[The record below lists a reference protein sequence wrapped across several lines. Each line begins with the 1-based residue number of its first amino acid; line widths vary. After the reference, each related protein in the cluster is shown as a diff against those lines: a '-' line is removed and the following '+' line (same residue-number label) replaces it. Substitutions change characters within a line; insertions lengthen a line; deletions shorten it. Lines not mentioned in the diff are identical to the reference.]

1 MVEKGTYKGKPT
13 ISLKKDAED
22 RFAFTF
28 GEEKAR
34 RILEHFEEIKAF
46 VAECDAAKGKK

>member
-1 MVEKGTYKGKPT
+1 MVEKGSYNGKPT
-13 ISLKKDAED
+13 ISLKKDLND

-34 RILEHFEEIKAF
+34 RILEHIKEIEAF